1 MGVRRLLAT
10 RPVSM
15 IALVPCFRGHLLRKR
30 DVPKGHRRADVRKR
44 VVRAVA
50 LALVGL
56 IVIIAV
62 GGASR
67 ARARD
72 KWVGLVVAY
81 DDKVIK
87 QCVQIDE
94 GTTTGLQVLEK
105 AGLDPVSKKDS
116 SKVTVCELD
125 DKGCGDSDDCLC
137 KCKGD
142 SCEFWSYWH
151 MTGGL
156 WRYGAL
162 TAGSYKVKSGTIEGW
177 AWGKGTEGKS
187 GAVPPFISLEEMC
200 GDELDLPTITSF
212 AVDRETIA
220 AGESATLS
228 WDLHDADGAYLSV
241 GGKEEGVT
249 APGSRAVK
257 PAKSTVYTLIARNGE
272 GEVFKKVTVR
282 VTAAKPTPKPTPKP
296 APKPTPKP
304 KPKPTNTPAPKPT
317 PKPTNTPV
325 PTNTPLPPTATF
337 TPTLAPLPTPTLTPT
352 RTPAAVA
359 ARSTPSVVE
368 RPTPSGPRW
377 ETPKPFGLSAEI
389 LVLPIVA
396 VLAMIAAGIGLAVIV
411 LAVRVTRR

>member
-1 MGVRRLLAT
+1 
-10 RPVSM
+10 
-15 IALVPCFRGHLLRKR
+15 
-30 DVPKGHRRADVRKR
+30 
-44 VVRAVA
+44 
-50 LALVGL
+50 
-56 IVIIAV
+56 
-62 GGASR
+62 
-67 ARARD
+67 
-72 KWVGLVVAY
+72 
-81 DDKVIK
+81 
-87 QCVQIDE
+87 
-94 GTTTGLQVLEK
+94 
-105 AGLDPVSKKDS
+105 VSKKDS
-116 SKVTVCELD
+116 SNVTVCKLD

-151 MTGGL
+151 LTGGL
-156 WRYGAL
+156 WRFGAL

-177 AWGKGTEGKS
+177 AWGKGTKGKYS
-187 GAVPPFISLEEMC
+187 AVPPFISLEEMC
-200 GDELDLPTITSF
+200 RDELDLPTITSF

-272 GEVFKKVTVR
+272 GEVFKKVTVI

-296 APKPTPKP
+296 
-304 KPKPTNTPAPKPT
+304 KPKPTNTLA
-317 PKPTNTPV
+317 PTNTPV
-325 PTNTPLPPTATF
+325 PTNPPLPPTATF
-337 TPTLAPLPTPTLTPT
+337 TPILAPTSAPTSTPTAPPSPT
-352 RTPAAVA
+352 ATRTATPAAVA